1 MYDRSLFERLA
12 DPLTPAGQGARLDD
26 SRLAASIL
34 QNLRNLFN
42 CREGHASIRPDLGM
56 PDFTDVT
63 FHYADSVGTITRA
76 IRAQIEKFE
85 PRLTQVSVRHH
96 PSEKHDAALR
106 FSVSAM
112 IKLGDRAE
120 RIAFETVLG
129 ADGFYRV
136 RG

>member
-12 DPLTPAGQGARLDD
+12 TPLHPAGQGARLDE
-26 SRLAASIL
+26 SQLAASIL

-42 CREGHASIRPDLGM
+42 CRQGHACTRPDLGM
-56 PDFTDVT
+56 PDFTDVS
-63 FHYADSVGTITRA
+63 FHHADTIGTISRA
-76 IRAQIEKFE
+76 IRDQIGKFE
-85 PRLTQVSVRHH
+85 PRLIQVSVRHH
-96 PSEKHDAALR
+96 PSEKHDASLR

-112 IKLGDRAE
+112 IKLDDRTE